1 MNLND
6 VQSRIFKEPAFR
18 AYVNK
23 AVVRACASVRAE
35 VPAARARARAA
46 AVTAQVRRI
55 AAARR
60 DKPYAAAR
68 PPPRRAMHSRPCV
81 LMYCARDSHVS
92 TYRFLRRLLYSDT

>member
-6 VQSRIFKEPAFR
+6 VQSRIFTEPAFR

-23 AVVRACASVRAE
+23 TVVRACASVRAE
-35 VPAARARARAA
+35 VAAAGGAAHAAAA

-60 DKPYAAAR
+60 DKPYAAAH
-68 PPPRRAMHSRPCV
+68 PPRHALKAMCVDVLRP
-81 LMYCARDSHVS
+81 
-92 TYRFLRRLLYSDT
+92 